1 MKDEYQI
8 TQYSVPEIVTLC
20 FKVTKTK
27 KGNYIV
33 TLHCL
38 LRRPVSGR
46 QLSDVVFDSV
56 LPGAESHELKACL

>member
-8 TQYSVPEIVTLC
+8 TQYSLPEIVTLC
-20 FKVTKTK
+20 MKVTKTK

-33 TLHCL
+33 VLRCL
-38 LRRPVSGR
+38 LRRPASER

-56 LPGAESHELKACL
+56 PPGAESHELKAGL